1 MWYHW
6 ITRPQNLLHKVLQ
19 CKYKKWCS
27 KTISYLS
34 SVGKKL
40 LSKLWAALNHHND
53 WKIVAVLSLFCFQ
66 VGLRKTNTRA
76 YLNLKRYTKWHQQ
89 SYILN
94 TMSTV
99 MQGDTLIGYR
109 SDEVHKNVIP
119 VNYKRTRY
127 PSKSL
132 QLKRNNRFSNIIFP
146 LFLSLKGLLQKL
158 WFQPQMIKW
167 TKIRLR

>member
-27 KTISYLS
+27 KTISYLY

-40 LSKLWAALNHHND
+40 LTKLWAALNHHND

-76 YLNLKRYTKWHQQ
+76 YLHLKSYTKWHQQ

-94 TMSTV
+94 TISTV

-109 SDEVHKNVIP
+109 SDKVHKMWYQSIAREQCILQKVYNWNEITGFPILSFPFSWVWKDCYK
-119 VNYKRTRY
+119 NYD
-127 PSKSL
+127 S
-132 QLKRNNRFSNIIFP
+132 
-146 LFLSLKGLLQKL
+146 SLKWSNEQK
-158 WFQPQMIKW
+158 
-167 TKIRLR
+167 